1 MDGTQGLLGE
11 GLMAIIA
18 RISAFLGRGDEDAL
32 SVPPMDGV
40 YKPNN
45 RLDTAERILEL
56 PAIDNLAASPAGL
69 HCSSGNSLFRI
80 DLQTRTSALL
90 RQFDGPITMLAASP
104 AGDIAA
110 AVEGT
115 GVKLI
120 KATGEQRQLD
130 LPREYTSCIT
140 AGLFDGE
147 DTLLLAVGSRQHP
160 MSDWKRDLMSHGA
173 TGLVIRH
180 SIATGRTEIVEAGL
194 AFPYGLARLKDG
206 TIAVTESWRH
216 QIVRAASGRQPRPL
230 LGELPAYPARL
241 APAPDGGHW
250 LALFAPR
257 RQLTELVLSEDDYRM
272 EMMATIPPDAWIGPD
287 FADSGNEEQPLQS
300 GSVRQMGI
308 MKPWA
313 PSRSYG
319 MVVRLDADM
328 SPIAS
333 YHSRAD
339 GRMHGIA
346 SVAELDGFL
355 YAASR
360 GAGTL
365 LRLDLSAGTRP

>member
-1 MDGTQGLLGE
+1 MGVFS
-11 GLMAIIA
+11 
-18 RISAFLGRGDEDAL
+18 RISAFFGRSDEDAL

-45 RLDTAERILEL
+45 LLDAAERVLDL

-69 HCSSGNSLFRI
+69 HCSGGNSLFRI
-80 DLQTRTSALL
+80 DLQTKALTLL
-90 RQFDGPITMLAASP
+90 RQFDGPISMLAASLS
-104 AGDIAA
+104 GDIAV

-115 GVKLI
+115 GMKLI
-120 KATGEQRQLD
+120 RPNGEQRQLD
-130 LPREYTSCIT
+130 LPRENTSCVT

-147 DTLLLAVGSRQHP
+147 DTLLLTVGSRQHP

-180 SIATGRTEIVEAGL
+180 SISAGRTEIMQSGL
-194 AFPYGLARLKDG
+194 AFPYGLARLEDG
-206 TIAVTESWRH
+206 TVAVSESWRH
-216 QIVRAASGRQPRPL
+216 RIIATGSGPRQRPL
-230 LGELPAYPARL
+230 LAELPAYPARL
-241 APAPDGGHW
+241 APASDGGYW

-319 MVVRLDADM
+319 MVVRLDAGM
-328 SPIAS
+328 SPVAS

-346 SVAELDGFL
+346 SIAELDGSL

-365 LRLDLSAGTRP
+365 LRLDLSGGARP